1 MYMLRNPFLETI
13 LLQKLDRI
21 GELQP
26 PQSLQQGLPAVNP
39 VQEEHHR
46 ISSGATTPFHHWR
59 GNLVL
64 RTWDLIHIQ
73 QGELR
78 LLPCYWG

>member
-1 MYMLRNPFLETI
+1 METI

-46 ISSGATTPFHHWR
+46 IPSGATTPFRHWR
-59 GNLVL
+59 GKFGPTYLGFYL
-64 RTWDLIHIQ
+64 YSA
-73 QGELR
+73 G
-78 LLPCYWG
+78 